1 MCTRIP
7 SPCPKGLGQFLSVSH
22 LRMFADLAQP
32 GYPMHQGSPPTPP
45 HHRTPH
51 PSHPLTHPT
60 PPPAPFLQAHS
71 ESRRESRELMRRSQD
86 LGTGH
91 TSNVFAPRGRSL
103 EVTSLQQ
110 AAAQPRQAAVVF
122 QAQQAG
128 AAPPAGQQ
136 QQPPVAV
143 WRQAT
148 QPAVGAAQ
156 QQQQQPRPQ
165 LRRLPTRELDQQ
177 QMAAPLPAGAAAAA
191 AAARAFIAGGAGGS
205 PGIRGPAVPGS
216 AAATAAA
223 AAAAAG
229 LQQQLQ
235 EAAAALVGGHDRMNG
250 GYQRQPSA
258 GQGLAGLCEEVPGVA
273 EMIQR
278 YTASAGQTP
287 VVLPAEAAGAMQRT
301 AAAGLA
307 TTPRAHRSAGVSR
320 ASSSGLPGAMS
331 RAGSGLPASSYSRA
345 GSGLPRAGSGILPS
359 VGSASLA
366 FARQATTN
374 SAALS
379 LSNNDATVAGHL
391 ETANSQQLLPSQ
403 MILQMQTRVTEVLP
417 TAQVSTAVA
426 VSP

>member
-1 MCTRIP
+1 MVP
-7 SPCPKGLGQFLSVSH
+7 SWMLVGQPNIH
-22 LRMFADLAQP
+22 A
-32 GYPMHQGSPPTPP
+32 SPPP
-45 HHRTPH
+45 
-51 PSHPLTHPT
+51 
-60 PPPAPFLQAHS
+60 PFLQAHS

-91 TSNVFAPRGRSL
+91 TSSVFAPRGRSL

-110 AAAQPRQAAVVF
+110 AATQPRQAAAVF

-136 QQPPVAV
+136 QQQQPPVAV

-148 QPAVGAAQ
+148 QPTTGAA

-205 PGIRGPAVPGS
+205 PGIRGPAMQAG
-216 AAATAAA
+216 AAATAAAAA

-235 EAAAALVGGHDRMNG
+235 EAAAALVGGQDRING

-287 VVLPAEAAGAMQRT
+287 EILPAEAAGGMQRT